1 MFAGAGKPGLH
12 NSARKAEL
20 FACWRAD
27 ERGFT
32 AGEFAMVAMPFLM
45 LLFGIMVVGLFFF
58 TTFSLEN
65 AVENAGRLIR
75 TGQVQ
80 QSGMTAGQ
88 FKEQVCTRLPQYVD
102 CTSKL
107 RVQVQ
112 NFTGFGSIVPPTCI
126 DTGGNLIDST
136 KTAYSPGASDA
147 IVLVTVCYEWEL
159 AGKMPF
165 LSIRNMSNG
174 SALLQAST
182 TFRTEPYN

>member
-1 MFAGAGKPGLH
+1 MFARIGKSRLH
-12 NSARKAEL
+12 NSNGPAPLLAR
-20 FACWRAD
+20 WRAD

-32 AGEFAMVAMPFLM
+32 AIEFAMVAMPFLM

-58 TTFSLEN
+58 TTFTLEN
-65 AVENAGRLIR
+65 AVEDAGRLIR

-80 QSGMTAGQ
+80 QGGMTADQ
-88 FKEQVCTRLPQYVD
+88 FKQQVCTRLPDYVD
-102 CTSKL
+102 CAGKL
-107 RVQVQ
+107 RIQVQ
-112 NFTGFGSIVPPTCI
+112 NFTGFGAVVTPTCI
-126 DTGGNLIDST
+126 DTDGKLIDSA
-136 KTAYSPGASDA
+136 KTTYSPGAADA

-165 LSIRNMSNG
+165 LSVRNMSNG